1 MSDLFTTAKPAK
13 LGQAN
18 GEFLGHLVEVVQGRK
33 DMAWLRTK
41 YSDDVSREIVLANLK
56 HWGLK

>member
-1 MSDLFTTAKPAK
+1 MSKP
-13 LGQAN
+13 GQAN

-41 YSDDVSREIVLANLK
+41 CSDDVSLPMVLANLK